1 MEIIYSSTR
10 THNNVT
16 FYLTEGEHRAFFVCG
31 GCVYSFNRPQH
42 NRPSELI
49 KFGLVVRGTRPRDLT
64 IANYIRSET
73 RRTLKTLDSVKEDA
87 VFLDRVC
94 FLNPTISSE
103 ADIINCAIV
112 DVKDGCL
119 IEYLTTQTE
128 EQNIRIVGVHVR
140 EQDNILEIRNPPL
153 ITDST
158 NTITYT
164 PTSYAFE
171 LAHIRLKQLSPTL
184 ASLTNGLFE
193 SIPRPMLPEPELPRR
208 TEILITGTQMASP
221 IQGDSGKP
229 RGRQRTAFSEFV
241 QVKHIDRIGTQ
252 KYSRPTATGKIPCP
266 SFSELWLVFCE
277 GDNAILTIPTAY
289 LTPTEECV
297 RNLLAKQSAL
307 LFGTPDS
314 PRAFLGNNLPL
325 VVKGDNKIPISPLQ
339 KMAAYYYLIQRVHR
353 GQIFPLLVKLVTRY
367 VEAHKISL
375 PPICEHLL
383 GDVLNSLFRDAL
395 LSGLLAEQ
403 LIRGKDWTH
412 AAFALGHDI
421 KQDSTALLQC
431 ARTLT
436 ASRLRLIPPSIQPQ
450 HIHILGALLNA
461 LYTGLNR
468 MSAITYIARLT
479 GETSLVFLAA
489 TLNRVSA
496 LDPVVVR
503 SDTGI
508 RAVNYLAAL
517 LSSQIATLTRTP
529 PTQIKKT

>member
-1 MEIIYSSTR
+1 MEIVYSSTR

-16 FYLTEGEHRAFFVCG
+16 FYLTEDEHRAFFVCG

-49 KFGLVVRGTRPRDLT
+49 KFGLVVRGTRPGDLT

-73 RRTLKTLDSVKEDA
+73 RRTLKTLDSVNEDA

-103 ADIINCAIV
+103 EDIINWETV

-119 IEYLTTQTE
+119 IEYLTTRTE
-128 EQNIRIVGVHVR
+128 EQNIRIVGVHVH

-158 NTITYT
+158 NTIAYT
-164 PTSYAFE
+164 PTPHAFD

-184 ASLTNGLFE
+184 AYLTSGLFE
-193 SIPRPMLPEPELPRR
+193 SIPLPLPTEPERPRR

-221 IQGDSGKP
+221 IQGDSVKP
-229 RGRQRTAFSEFV
+229 RGLKKRTAFSEFV

-252 KYSRPTATGKIPCP
+252 KYSRPTATDKIPYP

-277 GDNAILTIPTAY
+277 GDNAILNTPPAY
-289 LTPTEECV
+289 LTPTEECI
-297 RNLLAKQSAL
+297 RKLLAKQSEL

-325 VVKGDNKIPISPLQ
+325 IVKEDTKIPISPLQ
-339 KMAAYYYLIQRVHR
+339 KMAAYYFLIQRVHR
-353 GQIFPLLVKLVTRY
+353 GQVFPLLVKLVTRY
-367 VEAHKISL
+367 VEAHNISL

-412 AAFALGHDI
+412 AAFAIGHDI
-421 KQDSTALLQC
+421 KQDSTALLQR

-436 ASRLRLIPPSIQPQ
+436 ASRLRLIPPAIQPQ

-468 MSAITYIARLT
+468 LSAITYVARLT

-517 LSSQIATLTRTP
+517 LSSQISTIINTP
-529 PTQIKKT
+529 PS